1 MTDYPADPLSEKFLG
16 ALVDEGLHALDGNGV
31 HGRTARKKALF
42 LVETF
47 DNVIAHEE
55 DAKQRV
61 ADLVTLRDT
70 LVAHFGL
77 PFSRE
82 ARQKLLQAKVLALPV
97 EKGLG
102 AEASSSVLATAG
114 PIPGD
119 GSVVGVQNKG
129 VDPDTAFQR
138 PAVVRTDLAEQ
149 ILNLFPQ
156 KPGD

>member
-55 DAKQRV
+55 DANQRV
-61 ADLVTLRDT
+61 TDLVTLRDT

-77 PFSRE
+77 PLSRE
-82 ARQKLLQAKVLALPV
+82 ARQQLLQAKVLPLPV
-97 EKGLG
+97 AK
-102 AEASSSVLATAG
+102 EASADVFGALTTAG

-129 VDPDTAFQR
+129 VDPDTTFQR
-138 PAVVRTDLAEQ
+138 PAVVRTDFVKQ
-149 ILNLFPQ
+149 IFNLFPK
-156 KPGD
+156 KPDS